1 MWGVPINTL
10 SSNSRLISGS
20 CSHTSMMASK
30 MIRLSRAFKRALV
43 SMTSPREVLMIT
55 GFRLSD
61 WKKFSSARWK
71 VLYFPSLYKGTW
83 KVMISHS
90 SAILLSEANCSV
102 PSFSSRGKS
111 FSKTRMPKSRA
122 TLATL
127 LPTFPTPM
135 IPIVSSFNFLFLQDF
150 HTRSDDCIYWATE
163 AELHPGAFV
172 HSIPACLQYSV
183 SMWSKPMVAVAM
195 NFTRLPSN
203 KSRLQCVRVRTM
215 SASAS
220 RTSSGV
226 KSFPGT

>member
-1 MWGVPINTL
+1 MWGVPINTF
-10 SSNSRLISGS
+10 SNNSRLISGS
-20 CSHTSMMASK
+20 CSHTSMMASE
-30 MIRLSRAFKRALV
+30 MVRLSKAFKRASV

-55 GFRLSD
+55 GLCLSD
-61 WKKFSSARWK
+61 RKKLSSARWK

-90 SAILLSEANCSV
+90 SAILFSETNCSV

-111 FSKTRMPKSRA
+111 FSKTRIPKFRA

-183 SMWSKPMVAVAM
+183 SM
-195 NFTRLPSN
+195 
-203 KSRLQCVRVRTM
+203 
-215 SASAS
+215 
-220 RTSSGV
+220 
-226 KSFPGT
+226 